1 MTLVRR
7 ILIFGACCLLLS
19 ACSQNNAELGKQ
31 TWQTYKSRFI
41 DAEGRVIDTG
51 NANISHSEGQ
61 GYGMLLA
68 VEYDDHETFQK
79 LWQWTQANLQVRNDK
94 LFIWR
99 KRPNVDLKD
108 EDPNN
113 ASDGDMLI
121 AWSLLKAEQRWQQ
134 ADYRT
139 EALAILAD
147 IKQKLIIS
155 WHDLTIL
162 LPGAD
167 GFVKNDGYIV
177 NLSYWIFPALQT
189 FAVLD
194 SDSIWQRLSDSGLT
208 LLQNARYGRWQLP
221 PDWLH
226 LAADHTMQVANQP
239 RFGYDAVRIP
249 LYLAWANKEPQ
260 TLTKFADY
268 WSFYQGYTPAWIDL
282 NENFIDGYG
291 ASAGI
296 NAIKQLTLWRS
307 GRNQNI
313 LLPPLNTDQDYYSSS
328 LLLLSQLATQK
339 LQANHD

>member
-1 MTLVRR
+1 MLIRR
-7 ILIFGACCLLLS
+7 ILIFLACTLLLP
-19 ACSQNNAELGKQ
+19 ACSQNNGELGKQ
-31 TWQTYKSRFI
+31 AWQTYKSRFI
-41 DAEGRVIDTG
+41 GSEGQVVDAG

-68 VEYDDHETFQK
+68 VEHDDRETFQK
-79 LWQWTQANLQVRNDK
+79 LWQWTRANLQVRNDK

-121 AWSLLKAEQRWQQ
+121 AWALLKAEQRWQQ

-139 EALAILAD
+139 EALAILTD
-147 IKQKLIIS
+147 IKQKLIIT
-155 WHDLTIL
+155 WHGLTVL
-162 LPGAD
+162 LPGEQ
-167 GFVKNDGYIV
+167 GFAKNDGTIV
-177 NLSYWIFPALQT
+177 NLSYWIFPALQSFT
-189 FAVLD
+189 ALD
-194 SDSIWQRLSDSGLT
+194 PDPVWQQLGDSGLT
-208 LLQNARYGRWQLP
+208 LLQQARYGRWQLP
-221 PDWLH
+221 PDWLR
-226 LAADHTMQVANQP
+226 LAADNTMQAANKP

-249 LYLAWANKEPQ
+249 LYLAWGNKEAQ

-307 GRNQNI
+307 GRNRNI
-313 LLPPLNTDQDYYSSS
+313 ALPSLSADQDYYSST
-328 LLLLSQLATQK
+328 LLLLSQLATQT
-339 LQANHD
+339 H